1 MIEFLYAIDKELF
14 VFINQTLSTP
24 VGDILWP
31 YATNYSLFLPVR
43 VLLVG
48 IWVWLLVRGGVRGRT
63 AALLLIPV
71 LLLADQLSSSVIK
84 ALVNRPR
91 PCQLS
96 DGVPLLPGVH
106 LLVDC
111 GSGRSF
117 PSSHAVNNFAAAT
130 LFAHYYRRWAW
141 VFFGFAAVVAISRVA
156 VGVHFPSDVIG
167 GALIGTSLSIAVIW
181 VYAGI
186 RKRYLLRRPGAMK
199 EKGTT

>member
-1 MIEFLYAIDKELF
+1 VIEFLYAVDKELF
-14 VFINQTLSTP
+14 CFINQTLSTP

-31 YATNYSLFLPVR
+31 YVTNYNQFLPVR
-43 VLLVG
+43 VLLAC

-71 LLLADQLSSSVIK
+71 LLIGDQLSSSVIK
-84 ALVNRPR
+84 GLVNRPR
-91 PCQLS
+91 PCQLV
-96 DGVPLLPGVH
+96 DGVPLLPGLH

-130 LFAHYYRRWAW
+130 LFANYYRRWAW
-141 VFFGFAAVVAISRVA
+141 AFFGIAAVVAISRVA
-156 VGVHFPSDVIG
+156 VGVHFPSDAIG
-167 GALIGTSLSIAVIW
+167 GALIGTSVSLAVIW
-181 VYAGI
+181 VYAAI
-186 RKRYLLRRPGAMK
+186 RKRYLLRRPGTMK